1 MLPSCVHAASEIL
14 NNLDPNYEEIDPCTD
29 FDKFVCGGWEEKHD
43 LRPDQGD
50 IFTGT
55 LMVERSQM
63 LLRHIL
69 ESDSSKAHFLDVF
82 ESSVDKD
89 NFNKLKDSYDSC
101 MNEDIIK
108 QYGAKPL
115 RSVVMKIEDV
125 FPIAHARVAE
135 KSFPKRQ
142 NEEQKGIVYEGGN
155 PLTNAILYLLN
166 IGVDTLLSMSVS
178 VSNLINFSLSLLTLA

>member
-14 NNLDPNYEEIDPCTD
+14 NNLDPDYESIDPCTD
-29 FDKFVCGGWEEKHD
+29 FDKFICGGWEEKHD

-69 ESDSSKAHFLDVF
+69 EADSSQARDLLVSDA
-82 ESSVDKD
+82 DKD
-89 NFNKLKDSYDSC
+89 NLNKLKDSYEAC

-115 RSVVMKIEDV
+115 RSVIQKIEEVFPTAEARIHKDV
-125 FPIAHARVAE
+125 FPN
-135 KSFPKRQ
+135 FQ
-142 NEEQKGIVYEGGN
+142 NHEQKGIMYEGGN
-155 PLTNAILYLLN
+155 QLTETIISLMN
-166 IGVDTLLSMSVS
+166 IGVDALLSMGVS
-178 VSNLINFSLSLLTLA
+178 VRGLLSFTPPC